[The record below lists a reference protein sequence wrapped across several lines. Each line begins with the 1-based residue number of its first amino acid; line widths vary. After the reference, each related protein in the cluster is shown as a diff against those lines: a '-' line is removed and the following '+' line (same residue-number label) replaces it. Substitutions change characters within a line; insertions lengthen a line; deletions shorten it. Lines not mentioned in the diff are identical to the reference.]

1 MTELTARSICNRAT
15 VLASLPLS
23 ILLALAISGCS
34 SESVDDNKN
43 SVDTDVVDPS
53 ALSSIQTATN
63 NTSSNQPRADQTSAS
78 EEITALPFT
87 KKVSQN
93 GQQRP
98 LSAFPVETNDK
109 QLQELLSR
117 DYMKRAGFYQLP
129 DKEDMQVFVIFHAY
143 ESEFLELED
152 TSGLTIDQLED
163 QYSYLVTIKKAHTP
177 NANDTVNIFEL
188 AENDFVIT
196 EGYQQIINTYYRFN
210 RQPIYY
216 QLTDDGSVRADR
228 SVTNVTTLP
237 FSSYN
242 VDDAVQLDTNLVTD
256 EFLMDDQVLAKQ
268 VTNKLKPV
276 LGGSSD
282 QGFFTLPSIGDIK
295 VFLAYGLFEDSGAD
309 YITDDNPEGMFVDP
323 EYYLI
328 TVKNDNIAITYL
340 GSKFTIEENY
350 QEISAVDKYFQ
361 ITVTGNIIPVDRRLK
376 SKPAKAKITQANY
389 KQFFPS
395 PLFASFHFDVNND
408 GKRDLLVAKNKSTDN
423 DYQGDELYVYL
434 AKGKYY
440 ELDLSAITFADAPH
454 TLFSAITPRDNNKG
468 FIVSTYWENSEK
480 DYIKEY
486 LFEQVGAEWWVT
498 HGVLKSTVDT
508 GQAYYCQSRTQY
520 NATTDFARFDLDKEV
535 DDDYKLKSCPIPPTR
550 YKVISDKA
558 EILDKDF
565 MLNKPKSYFIKGDII
580 QQPDIFYGQNQDWVK
595 VSYKGG
601 LKSGWVRKRDLI
613 GME

>member
-1 MTELTARSICNRAT
+1 MTDLTPHSIGNHAT

-34 SESVDDNKN
+34 SESSVDDNRD
-43 SVDTDVVDPS
+43 SVDTE
-53 ALSSIQTATN
+53 SSIQAATN
-63 NTSSNQPRADQTSAS
+63 NTSSHKPNSALKQ
-78 EEITALPFT
+78 ITALPFT
-87 KKVSQN
+87 KKRSQN

-98 LSAFPVETNDK
+98 LSAFPVETNNK

-143 ESEFLELED
+143 ESESLELED

-163 QYSYLVTIKKAHTP
+163 QDSYLVTIKKALTP
-177 NANDTVNIFEL
+177 NANDTVHIFEL
-188 AENDFVIT
+188 AQNNFVIAKD
-196 EGYQQIINTYYRFN
+196 YQQIINTYYDFN
-210 RQPIYY
+210 RQPIHY

-228 SVTNVTTLP
+228 SITNVTTLP

-242 VDDAVQLDTNLVTD
+242 VDDAVQLDTNLVTS
-256 EFLMDDQVLAKQ
+256 EFIMDDQVLAKQ

-276 LGGSSD
+276 LGGASD
-282 QGFFTLPSIGDIK
+282 QGFFKLPSIGDIE

-309 YITDDNPEGMFVDP
+309 YITDDNPDGMFVDP

-328 TVKNDNIAITYL
+328 TVKDDDIAIALL
-340 GSKFTIEENY
+340 GSTFTIEEDY
-350 QEISAVDKYFQ
+350 QEISVVDKYFQ
-361 ITVTGNIIPVDRRLK
+361 ITVTGKIIPVNERLK
-376 SKPAKAKITQANY
+376 QTPPKAKITQANY

-395 PLFASFHFDVNND
+395 PLFTSFHFDVNND
-408 GKRDLLVAKNKSTDN
+408 GKRDLLVAKDKSTDN
-423 DYQGDELYVYL
+423 GYQGDELYVYL

-440 ELDLSAITFADAPH
+440 ELDLASITFADNPS
-454 TLFSAITPRDNNKG
+454 TLFSSITPRENNKG
-468 FIVSTYWENSEK
+468 FTVSTYWANSEK
-480 DYIKEY
+480 DYIKDY

-498 HGVLKSTVDT
+498 HGVLKSTVAT
-508 GQAYYCQSRTQY
+508 GAAYYCQSKTQY

>member
-1 MTELTARSICNRAT
+1 MTDLTTYSIGSRAT

-34 SESVDDNKN
+34 SESVDDNRD
-43 SVDTDVVDPS
+43 SVD
-53 ALSSIQTATN
+53 TN
-63 NTSSNQPRADQTSAS
+63 NTSSHQPKANKSSANS
-78 EEITALPFT
+78 ALEQITALPFT
-87 KKVSQN
+87 KKTSQN

-98 LSAFPVETNDK
+98 LSAFPVKTNNK

-129 DKEDMQVFVIFHAY
+129 DKDDMQVFVIFHAY
-143 ESEFLELED
+143 ESESLELED

-163 QYSYLVTIKKAHTP
+163 QHSYLVTIKKTRTP
-177 NANDTVNIFEL
+177 NANDTVHIFEL
-188 AENDFVIT
+188 AENDFVIAKD
-196 EGYQQIINTYYRFN
+196 YQQIINTYYDFN
-210 RQPIYY
+210 RQPIHY

-228 SVTNVTTLP
+228 SITNVTTLP
-237 FSSYN
+237 FSSYD
-242 VDDAVQLDTNLVTD
+242 VDDAVQLDTNLVTS
-256 EFLMDDQVLAKQ
+256 EFTMDDQVHAKQ

-276 LGGSSD
+276 LGGASD
-282 QGFFTLPSIGDIK
+282 RGFFKLPSIGDIE

-328 TVKNDNIAITYL
+328 TVKDDNIAITHL
-340 GSKFTIEENY
+340 GSTFTIEEDY
-350 QEISAVDKYFQ
+350 QEISVVDKYFQ
-361 ITVTGNIIPVDRRLK
+361 ITVTGKIVPVDERP
-376 SKPAKAKITQANY
+376 KPTPPKARITQANY
-389 KQFFPS
+389 KHFFPS

-408 GKRDLLVAKNKSTDN
+408 GKRDLLVAKNNSNGDSQQ
-423 DYQGDELYVYL
+423 DDELYVYL

-440 ELDLSAITFADAPH
+440 ELDLSSITFADAPS
-454 TLFSAITPRDNNKG
+454 TLFSTITPRHNNKG
-468 FIVSTYWENSEK
+468 FIVSTYWANSEK

-486 LFEQVGAEWWVT
+486 LFEQVGTEWWVT

-508 GQAYYCQSRTQY
+508 GEAYYCQSRTQY

-535 DDDYKLKSCPIPPTR
+535 DDDYKLQNCPIPPTS

-558 EILDKDF
+558 EILNDNF
-565 MLNKPKSYFIKGDII
+565 MPNKPSSYFIKGDII
-580 QQPDIFYGQNQDWVK
+580 RQPDIFYGQNQDWVK
-595 VSYKGG
+595 VSYKDS
-601 LKSGWVRKRDLI
+601 LQSGWVRKRDLI

>member
-1 MTELTARSICNRAT
+1 MNDLTTHSIGNRAT
-15 VLASLPLS
+15 VLASSPLS

-34 SESVDDNKN
+34 LESSVDSNSD
-43 SVDTDVVDPS
+43 SVDTDGVDRS
-53 ALSSIQTATN
+53 ALSSMQADTN
-63 NTSSNQPRADQTSAS
+63 NTNSHQPNSALKQ
-78 EEITALPFT
+78 ITALPFT
-87 KKVSQN
+87 KKTSQN

-98 LSAFPVETNDK
+98 LSAFPVETNNK
-109 QLQELLSR
+109 QLQELLSH
-117 DYMKRAGFYQLP
+117 DYMKRSGFYQLP
-129 DKEDMQVFVIFHAY
+129 DKDDTQVFVIFHAY
-143 ESEFLELED
+143 ESESLELED

-163 QYSYLVTIKKAHTP
+163 QHSYLVTIKKTRTP
-177 NANDTVNIFEL
+177 NADDTVHIFEL
-188 AENDFVIT
+188 AENDFVIAKD
-196 EGYQQIINTYYRFN
+196 YQQIINTYYRFN
-210 RQPIYY
+210 RQPIHY
-216 QLTDDGSVRADR
+216 QLTDDGSVGADR
-228 SVTNVTTLP
+228 SITNVTTLP

-256 EFLMDDQVLAKQ
+256 KFLIGDQVLAKQ

-282 QGFFTLPSIGDIK
+282 LGFFKLPSIGDIE

-328 TVKNDNIAITYL
+328 TVKDDNIAITPL

-361 ITVTGNIIPVDRRLK
+361 ITVTGKIVPVDERLK
-376 SKPAKAKITQANY
+376 PTPPKAKITQANY

-408 GKRDLLVAKNKSTDN
+408 GKRDLLVAKDKSNGDSQQ
-423 DYQGDELYVYL
+423 DDELYVYL

-440 ELDLSAITFADAPH
+440 ELDLSSITFADAPD
-454 TLFSAITPRDNNKG
+454 TLFSTITPRHNNKG
-468 FIVSTYWENSEK
+468 FIVSTYWANSEK

-498 HGVLKSTVDT
+498 HGVLKSTVAT
-508 GQAYYCQSRTQY
+508 GETYYCQSRTQY

-535 DDDYKLKSCPIPPTR
+535 DDDYKLQNCPIPPTSF
-550 YKVISDKA
+550 KVIIDKV
-558 EILDKDF
+558 EILNKDF
-565 MLNKPKSYFIKGDII
+565 MPNKPSSYFIKGDII
-580 QQPDIFYGQNQDWVK
+580 QQPDIFYGQNQDWVR
-595 VSYKGG
+595 VSYKDG
-601 LKSGWVRKRDLI
+601 LKSGWVRKRDLL
-613 GME
+613 GMK